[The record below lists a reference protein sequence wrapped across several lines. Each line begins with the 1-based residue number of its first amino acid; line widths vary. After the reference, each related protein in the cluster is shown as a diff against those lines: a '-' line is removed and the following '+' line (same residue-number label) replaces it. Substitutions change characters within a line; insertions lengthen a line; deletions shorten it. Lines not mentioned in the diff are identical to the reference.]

1 VESVGKWLLAFAVV
15 LAVVGGVVLLLS
27 RLGVGRL
34 PGDLVIRGKNV
45 TFYFP
50 LGLSIL
56 ISVLLTVVLN
66 LFSRR

>member
-56 ISVLLTVVLN
+56 ISVLLSVVLN